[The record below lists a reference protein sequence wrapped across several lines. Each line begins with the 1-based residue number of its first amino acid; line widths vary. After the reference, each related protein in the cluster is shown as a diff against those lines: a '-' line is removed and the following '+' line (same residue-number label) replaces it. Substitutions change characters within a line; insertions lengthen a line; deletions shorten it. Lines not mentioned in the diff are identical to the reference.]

1 MRRLHALALMLL
13 AVSIVRAGIATAQ
26 QTPAKDMPH
35 VGLLFLGSPTGDIA
49 GNGAA
54 FRDGL
59 RALGWIENRT
69 VILELRWARG
79 DPARLSAGAG
89 ELVAAKVNAITAFGT
104 LATRAAR
111 EATSTIPIVMAA
123 VGDPIGAGFVASL
136 ARPGGNITG
145 VSLMQQDVAAKQLEL
160 LKEAV
165 PQIRK
170 IGVLQQRDNP
180 SHARQATELERA
192 AASLGSEVIPLVI
205 GNTAQDVSR
214 RFDEMIA
221 GGADAYCVLADPRTD
236 DVRGEIAELALRNRL
251 PGVAPL
257 HAYVE
262 AGVLLSYGADLAAL
276 QRRAALF
283 VDKIL
288 KGAHPADLPVEQAE
302 RFALT
307 INLKTAKALNLAV
320 PPALLARADE
330 VIE

>member
-1 MRRLHALALMLL
+1 MRRLHALAFMLL
-13 AVSIVRAGIATAQ
+13 AISFVGGSIATAQ
-26 QTPAKDMPH
+26 QDRAKDMPR
-35 VGLLFLGSPTGDIA
+35 VGLLFLGSPTGDVA

-59 RALGWIENRT
+59 QALGWIENRT

-79 DPARLSAGAG
+79 DPASLSAGAG
-89 ELVAAKVNAITAFGT
+89 ELVAAKVNTIAAFGT

-111 EATSTIPIVMAA
+111 QATSTIPIVMAA

-136 ARPGGNITG
+136 ARPGGNVTG

-160 LKEAV
+160 PKVAV

-180 SHARQATELERA
+180 SHARQTAELERA
-192 AASLGSEVIPLVI
+192 AASFGSEVMPLVI
-205 GNTAQDVSR
+205 SNTAQDVLR
-214 RFDEMIA
+214 RFDEIMA

-257 HAYVE
+257 RAYVE
-262 AGVLLSYGADLAAL
+262 AGVLLSYGADLASL
-276 QRRAALF
+276 QRRAAFF

-307 INLKTAKALNLAV
+307 INLKTAKALG
-320 PPALLARADE
+320 
-330 VIE
+330 